1 MTTPTTTGPAC
12 APDATYDL
20 TRSGTTAT
28 AAIERARAHRLDDA
42 AALRAV
48 IPEPNAAIVGKVR
61 DHLDHHFRAFI
72 DHSPFY
78 LVATAN
84 GAGRCDVSPRGD
96 PIGSVRFLDDRTLVL
111 PDRPGNRL
119 ADSLT
124 NIVENPRIGLL
135 FLIPGHEDTLRVNGR
150 AWITVDPELLDQLR
164 AEDKV
169 PSLAIVVEV
178 EEAFLHCQKAFRR
191 SRLWK
196 PGSWPDRSGV
206 SSMGTVWKDHQ
217 GLTDVT
223 AEAIDLD
230 LEEAYR
236 FLY

>member
-1 MTTPTTTGPAC
+1 MTITGRGDTAVDVPVA
-12 APDATYDL
+12 APSAV
-20 TRSGTTAT
+20 
-28 AAIERARAHRLDDA
+28 ERARMHRVRDLA
-42 AALRAV
+42 GLREV

-61 DHLDHHFRAFI
+61 DHLDHHFRGFI

-78 LVATAN
+78 LIATSSAS
-84 GAGRCDVSPRGD
+84 GTCDVSPRGD
-96 PIGSVRFLDDRTLVL
+96 AAGLVRFLDDRTLVL
-111 PDRPGNRL
+111 PNRPGNRL
-119 ADSLT
+119 ADSLRNLT
-124 NIVENPRIGLL
+124 ENPHLGLI
-135 FLIPGHEDTLRVNGR
+135 FLIPGHDDTLRVNGT
-150 AWITVDPELLDQLR
+150 AWITTDPDLLAQLA
-164 AEDKV
+164 AEGKV

-191 SRLWK
+191 SNLWK
-196 PGSWPDRSGV
+196 PETWPDRSGV

-217 GLTDVT
+217 KLTDVT